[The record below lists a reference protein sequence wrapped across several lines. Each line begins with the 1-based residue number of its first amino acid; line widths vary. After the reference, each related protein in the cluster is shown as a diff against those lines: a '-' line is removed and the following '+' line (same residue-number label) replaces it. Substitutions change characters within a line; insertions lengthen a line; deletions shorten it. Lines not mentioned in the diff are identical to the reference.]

1 MLNRLNDYSKLSFR
15 LFFKNKLI
23 STIVLVI
30 LLVVSIF
37 TITVMN
43 IFFSYVEIGKNTIEE
58 TYNDCEKRIRFH
70 IGELNEDYFSA
81 EDIEFLS
88 AKAKEWGYDSQLTS
102 ENRAKIDGER
112 YHISYCNE
120 YFNDYV
126 VTDGKSIKDNYQNTQ
141 YIWLCDTLRND
152 YNIGDRITI
161 QVDMGRE
168 FEVAGFYEGQDIVVN
183 STYLVSNEIYFYD
196 GFDCVKNYSE
206 IKKLFDQVTSKDLKV
221 KMGFDKV
228 AKAKGMELNEYCI
241 FDILVGDMMSLYL
254 MGQWAVLA
262 VTILV
267 LLILLGITAGVI
279 KNYFNIY
286 KEKNFSTLR
295 MYSSLG
301 IKDRDLAYMF
311 VMPLVVL
318 SIAIGI
324 VALGISALLCIVVQP
339 VILKFVFEKNL
350 LPYSSLYMISPAPF
364 FINILVILLFVM
376 ISFILTF
383 KTVLSKKKSFLSE
396 VK

>member
-1 MLNRLNDYSKLSFR
+1 M
-15 LFFKNKLI
+15 
-23 STIVLVI
+23 LVI

-152 YNIGDRITI
+152 YNIGDGITI